1 MDTRLIIFKTVA
13 EQKNFSKAADLLHIS
28 QPAISLNIQALEE
41 YYGTQLFWRNNR
53 KVTLTPDGQI
63 LYNYACKILSL
74 YDAALEAIQ
83 EHTHQP
89 KGNLSIGASQ
99 TIGDYVA
106 PQLAAAFTEKYPEV
120 NLTIP
125 IANTTEIIKRLINH
139 EISLALIEFHT
150 THPKIE
156 LTPFMRDELVVIAS
170 IQSCLRSKSEV
181 SIEEMTNFP
190 LILREE
196 GSGTRHIMEETL
208 NSLNAKVDSFPSHLV
223 LGSNQ
228 AIKVAVQSGLG
239 ISILSQSAVAKECEY
254 GMLHSLRI
262 IGKNIE
268 RYFYLA
274 TLKGVNMDLLAKL
287 FTEMLK
293 TNKGK
298 NYTW

>member
-1 MDTRLIIFKTVA
+1 MTGVQTC
-13 EQKNFSKAADLLHIS
+13 
-28 QPAISLNIQALEE
+28 AL
-41 YYGTQLFWRNNR
+41 
-53 KVTLTPDGQI
+53 
-63 LYNYACKILSL
+63 
-74 YDAALEAIQ
+74 
-83 EHTHQP
+83 
-89 KGNLSIGASQ
+89 
-99 TIGDYVA
+99 
-106 PQLAAAFTEKYPEV
+106 
-120 NLTIP
+120 P
-125 IANTTEIIKRLINH
+125 IY
-139 EISLALIEFHT
+139 EISLALIEFHI

-156 LTPFMRDELVVIAS
+156 LSPFMNDELVVIAS
-170 IQSCLRSKSEV
+170 IQSCLRSKNEA

-208 NSLNAKVDSFPSHLV
+208 NSLNVKVDSFPSHLV

-298 NYTW
+298 NYTR